1 MLPGSDGDHLGLLDS
16 SKKPALLP
24 VCRRARSLVARAKRG
39 LGSQPVLKS
48 DNAAM
53 QIISIG
59 PLDLRGH
66 DLTDA

>member
-1 MLPGSDGDHLGLLDS
+1 MLSSSDGDHLGLPVRARNPLCS
-16 SKKPALLP
+16 
-24 VCRRARSLVARAKRG
+24 VCRRPRSLGHPRSGVGA
-39 LGSQPVLKS
+39 LDWVLKS